1 MKGESRKQ
9 ADSGFRDSLRDFS
22 VGVVFRHVGVWKCVD
37 SPSRPFEFA
46 LMVETNEILPR
57 KADGLDIAGP
67 NNPVFAD
74 VLHNLL
80 KWRCQGL
87 FQYVIT

>member
-1 MKGESRKQ
+1 MFG
-9 ADSGFRDSLRDFS
+9 
-22 VGVVFRHVGVWKCVD
+22 HVGVWKCVD
-37 SPSRPFEFA
+37 SACRPIEPA
-46 LMVETNEILPR
+46 LPVKTKEIFPR

-67 NNPVFAD
+67 NNPVLAD

-80 KWRCQGL
+80 KRRCRGL